1 MASSSS
7 PREEPSTLVM
17 RTGRRNR
24 GALSCAEC
32 RRLKLKCS
40 RVFPCSNCV
49 KKGCSAI
56 CPDGSLT
63 TGKGNRFVLANT
75 EALHDK
81 IGQLAQRVRELE
93 DALQEAHSRY
103 SSERHQLLSDE
114 LLQIKRPLEREVDAS
129 PIERTTKVDQADAV
143 DAMGHLSIS
152 QKGRTTFFGTAA
164 NAWLLLQN
172 EAGSDGEDTEEQR
185 TVFEFS
191 KPAELPWLSFAFPF
205 APPISK
211 TTDSLRGAIYDL
223 LPQQEVAQRFCK
235 NYFRHAAWMYE
246 PITEVDFYERIY
258 RPMYG
263 AATSSEEPMSSHDL
277 AVLCMVLALGSL
289 LDLDKP
295 IDVNEHSQ
303 LYQLGRAALSLD
315 SVFEQQSIAAIQ
327 ALLIMCHYM
336 FLSHIEGPRWA
347 IMGLVVKLAHS
358 LGLHRDGG
366 QWNLDDVEGQKRRCL
381 LWEIYVYDSW
391 QSLTFG
397 RPPSFALCHIDTKMP
412 FEKTRN
418 EKGDVEMT
426 FAAWKHRFASE
437 CQSHVQDQAF
447 GARPISYKRIQE
459 LDKSVRDFY
468 IPPSLQVPGFMGVT
482 GGDALERPTVEL
494 TMQRYIAF
502 AIKEI
507 TIFYMHRGF
516 FARALEECPEDPM
529 GSKYAASVLAAYTSA
544 CSFVGLIQSL
554 YQQHPI
560 LTERMWF
567 LFTHV
572 FSCTIVLG
580 SIAAKTPMALAPSAL
595 SHLET
600 ATNLFSQVEHN
611 PRAQKVLPILRKLT
625 ARAYNAA
632 HPNSPLVKQENDV
645 FAGLS
650 GKTRLISRRTPSSPS
665 SPSHTSSPTS
675 QPASPPPQSTQQPLI
690 TQSSWPPYNAPLQN
704 FGTFSPNTSYSLSP
718 QGVHP
723 QPQQQAAYTYATQQ
737 EELIHFQPSPAY
749 YASMSGD
756 PINNTRINPYWQQ
769 TEHVAQT
776 SSELFTPHEELNS
789 SWQNL
794 MSQWK

>member
-1 MASSSS
+1 MCRMSKVEVEGLLSN
-7 PREEPSTLVM
+7 LV
-17 RTGRRNR
+17 
-24 GALSCAEC
+24 
-32 RRLKLKCS
+32 LKLI
-40 RVFPCSNCV
+40 FYTSNCV

-152 QKGRTTFFGTAA
+152 PKGRTTFFGTAA
-164 NAWLLLQN
+164 NAWVRKLGFN

-223 LPQQEVAQRFCK
+223 LPPQEVAQRFCK

-246 PITEVDFYERIY
+246 PITESDFYEHMY

-263 AATSSEEPMSSHDL
+263 AATSSEEPMTSHDL

-391 QSLTFG
+391 QVK
-397 RPPSFALCHIDTKMP
+397 CHLS
-412 FEKTRN
+412 
-418 EKGDVEMT
+418 
-426 FAAWKHRFASE
+426 AYLRFS
-437 CQSHVQDQAF
+437 
-447 GARPISYKRIQE
+447 RISRW
-459 LDKSVRDFY
+459 
-468 IPPSLQVPGFMGVT
+468 
-482 GGDALERPTVEL
+482 
-494 TMQRYIAF
+494 
-502 AIKEI
+502 
-507 TIFYMHRGF
+507 
-516 FARALEECPEDPM
+516 
-529 GSKYAASVLAAYTSA
+529 
-544 CSFVGLIQSL
+544 CSFSVEPDIWKA
-554 YQQHPI
+554 PI
-560 LTERMWF
+560 
-567 LFTHV
+567 V
-572 FSCTIVLG
+572 C
-580 SIAAKTPMALAPSAL
+580 
-595 SHLET
+595 
-600 ATNLFSQVEHN
+600 
-611 PRAQKVLPILRKLT
+611 
-625 ARAYNAA
+625 
-632 HPNSPLVKQENDV
+632 
-645 FAGLS
+645 
-650 GKTRLISRRTPSSPS
+650 
-665 SPSHTSSPTS
+665 
-675 QPASPPPQSTQQPLI
+675 
-690 TQSSWPPYNAPLQN
+690 
-704 FGTFSPNTSYSLSP
+704 
-718 QGVHP
+718 
-723 QPQQQAAYTYATQQ
+723 
-737 EELIHFQPSPAY
+737 
-749 YASMSGD
+749 SMSH
-756 PINNTRINPYWQQ
+756 R
-769 TEHVAQT
+769 H
-776 SSELFTPHEELNS
+776 
-789 SWQNL
+789 
-794 MSQWK
+794 

>member
-1 MASSSS
+1 MDFPHQVEVEMQSS
-7 PREEPSTLVM
+7 
-17 RTGRRNR
+17 
-24 GALSCAEC
+24 LS
-32 RRLKLKCS
+32 
-40 RVFPCSNCV
+40 FNCV

-152 QKGRTTFFGTAA
+152 PKGRTTFFGTAA

-223 LPQQEVAQRFCK
+223 LPPQEVAQRFCK

-246 PITEVDFYERIY
+246 PITEGDFYEHMY

-263 AATSSEEPMSSHDL
+263 AATSSEEPMTSHDL

-303 LYQLGRAALSLD
+303 LYQLGRAALSLN

-580 SIAAKTPMALAPSAL
+580 SIAAKTRMALAPSAL

-675 QPASPPPQSTQQPLI
+675 QPASPPPQPTVSELSPIFQQPPLI
-690 TQSSWPPYNAPLQN
+690 THSSWPPYNAPLQN
-704 FGTFSPNTSYSLSP
+704 FGTFSPNTSYSLST

-723 QPQQQAAYTYATQQ
+723 QPQQQGAYTYAAQQ
-737 EELIHFQPSPAY
+737 EEMMHFQPNPAY

-756 PINNTRINPYWQQ
+756 PTSNNTRINPYWQQ
-769 TEHVAQT
+769 TEHVAQ
-776 SSELFTPHEELNS
+776 SSELFTPHEDLNS

-794 MSQWK
+794 ISQWK